1 MTVELL
7 LRSGDTITV
16 DTDDLE
22 RVDEQ
27 IHRGGKL
34 TLTDDDG
41 NDTVVYAPHVQAA
54 QLVSDD

>member
-22 RVDEQ
+22 RIDEQ
-27 IHRGGKL
+27 IYRSGKL
-34 TLTDDDG
+34 TLTDDEG
-41 NDTVVYAPHVQAA
+41 NDTVVYAPHVQAV
-54 QLVSDD
+54 QLVNDN

>member
-41 NDTVVYAPHVQAA
+41 NDTVVYTTRPSRTARQ
-54 QLVSDD
+54 